1 MRLRI
6 EAGNACVCIADGVIV
21 AEAGEPCMTVR
32 LPEGHIRP
40 GLINAHDHLHRNH
53 YGRLGSPPY
62 ANAYDWARDIQTR
75 HATEIAR
82 GRSVPRRR
90 ALLAGAWKNLLSGVT
105 HVVHHDRWE
114 DDFDRDFPINV
125 VRLDTAD
132 SLGMT
137 PDLAPRAGA
146 PFALHVAEG
155 VDEAAARE
163 VETLHAR
170 GLLDRDLL
178 AVHAVGPDRDG
189 VARMR
194 ASGCAVVWCPT
205 SNRYLFG
212 RTAPDALLADGMDV
226 LLGTD
231 SLLTGAGTLL
241 DELRA
246 ARRTISD
253 TRLLDAVGALAAG
266 RLGMAAPSL
275 APGAPA
281 DLAVFAR
288 SPLESGRADV
298 LLVIAGGELRVL
310 RPDLATALGVRGGR
324 TTGASDGACWIS
336 EGEPLP

>member
-6 EAGNACVCIADGVIV
+6 EAANATVFIADGVI
-21 AEAGEPCMTVR
+21 ANDLSEPCATIR
-32 LPEGHIRP
+32 IPEGHIRP

-75 HATEIAR
+75 CAQQIAR

-125 VRLDTAD
+125 VRIDNAD

-137 PDLAPRAGA
+137 PDLAPPSGA

-155 VDEAAARE
+155 IDDTAARE
-163 VETLHAR
+163 VETLASL
-170 GLLDRDLL
+170 GLLNRNLV
-178 AVHAVGPDRDG
+178 AVHAVGPDSDG
-189 VARMR
+189 IEKMR
-194 ASGCAVVWCPT
+194 ASGCALVWCPT
-205 SNRYLFG
+205 SNRFLFG
-212 RTAPDALLADGMDV
+212 RTAPDALLAGGMDV

-231 SLLTGAGTLL
+231 SLLTGAGCLL

-246 ARRTISD
+246 ARGMISD
-253 TRLLDAVGALAAG
+253 ARLLDAVGALAAA
-266 RLGMAAPSL
+266 RLRIAAPSL
-275 APGAPA
+275 APGAVA
-281 DLAVFAR
+281 NLAVFRRPPPEAR
-288 SPLESGRADV
+288 RADV
-298 LLVIAGGELRVL
+298 LLVIAGGELRAL
-310 RPDLATALGVRGGR
+310 PCDIAAQLGVRGGQTIGEGD
-324 TTGASDGACWIS
+324 TTRWIS
-336 EGEPLP
+336 EEQALP